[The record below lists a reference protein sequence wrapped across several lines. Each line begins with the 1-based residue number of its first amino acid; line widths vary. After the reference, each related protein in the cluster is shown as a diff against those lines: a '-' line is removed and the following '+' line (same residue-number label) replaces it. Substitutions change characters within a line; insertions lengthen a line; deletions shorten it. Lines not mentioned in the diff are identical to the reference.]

1 MIIFRLSAKE
11 EIDAAAFRKKHKKC
25 DKFPCSGYEY
35 SFVNSE
41 VIIKCLACRE
51 AKNITDVESDSTY
64 VESW

>member
-35 SFVNSE
+35 SFVNSCGIGAE

-51 AKNITDVESDSTY
+51 AKNITDVES
-64 VESW
+64 W